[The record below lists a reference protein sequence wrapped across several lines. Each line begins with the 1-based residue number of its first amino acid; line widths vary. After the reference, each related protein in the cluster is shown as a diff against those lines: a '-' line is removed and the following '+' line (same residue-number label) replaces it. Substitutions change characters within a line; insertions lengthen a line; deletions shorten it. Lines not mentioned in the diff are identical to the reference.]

1 MRELEEM
8 GEEGD
13 NFSWLYDG
21 KAGLPSVEDWAKIEE
36 KVKDASA
43 FDVEGGEIYES
54 LEKQNNENI
63 AIPPD
68 ITERIEL

>member
-1 MRELEEM
+1 MRGLEEIR
-8 GEEGD
+8 EEGD

-21 KAGLPSVEDWAKIEE
+21 KAGLPSVEDWPALEE
-36 KVKDASA
+36 EVKDDSA
-43 FDVEGGEIYES
+43 FDVEGGEVYGS

>member
-1 MRELEEM
+1 MRELEEIR
-8 GEEGD
+8 EEGD

-21 KAGLPSVEDWAKIEE
+21 KAGLPSVEDWPEIEE
-36 KVKDASA
+36 EVKDDSA
-43 FDVEGGEIYES
+43 FDVEGGEIHGS